1 MADGPDF
8 MSMLPMLI
16 SMATAGQNGQGA
28 GGYMPSHSPAGLN
41 FGNSMGSLSG
51 ALGGSLGAMGPFAD
65 MFGMMFAPD
74 LMQKLQSGAGVD
86 QIALQRQRQMQRQMM
101 QYATTVPGSTV
112 ISGLGMDPNS
122 GAGQAAAKA
131 LPFISMFAPELSS
144 SIYSAISPNY
154 MSMTGAQRLISAGAI
169 QDNHGRI
176 EPGMLDAMVGSLDRL
191 GKTEKGFRDDRFMHG
206 FNRDSFAGFVQFA
219 ADQGEIDMD
228 MDRPAARRAARER
241 FRSKNLGGRADD
253 ALSSEERDD
262 MEAAAQRDVESE
274 GLIRSASIHAK
285 IGRQIKRMAP
295 GISDAEAMDFMNQGG
310 LVASNAEE
318 GDAIT
323 DLLRKLE
330 ALGNATGTTTQQ
342 LINAGRTLQAQN
354 GGSLLFNMQVAGT
367 ARMAERLGNEAA
379 RENQM
384 NTTPGAEAAG
394 TKRATDAVAQFS
406 HSGFANIE
414 SAIFLEGSNADR
426 ERLLAAKK
434 AGPAAYRD
442 LLLEVERGSTDFGKK
457 FQGITVSASDRDVA
471 AQGMSMDEASAG
483 VNSVGLRAGVML
495 EESLARAGGAS
506 SPLGQLRAKLGADGF
521 AKLLHR
527 KNIDAASDDIKK
539 ELGLSDAD
547 TQLWLK
553 ARKMLSPQ
561 QLDDL
566 RGAGADVLGAKASD
580 IRTKDDAAMR
590 KSTEELG
597 EALSAQQGAGQGI
610 IPNIRAENI
619 GSFADVLTSMGYKTP
634 DGLAKLTAGITE
646 EQRKN
651 FITAGR
657 KRARAMEVIDD
668 PNSTDA
674 AREKAHKALE
684 DAGQT
689 LASFNVAEK
698 SEAVKKEL
706 GITPAETHDDILDGP
721 AKGGAKNP
729 GSGPL
734 PATSAM
740 PGGTT
745 AGPRN
750 GATDGK
756 QNAKLEIDL
765 KLNGTK
771 LDHTDFDLKAAAVQG
786 YREVVVNGQQVGST
800 K

>member
-1 MADGPDF
+1 MADGPDM

-41 FGNSMGSLSG
+41 FGNNMGSLSG
-51 ALGGSLGAMGPFAD
+51 ALGGSLGTMGPFAD

-74 LMQKLQSGAGVD
+74 LMQKLQNGAGVD
-86 QIALQRQRQMQRQMM
+86 QMALQRQRQMQRQMM
-101 QYATTVPGSTV
+101 QYATSVPGSTV
-112 ISGLGMDPNS
+112 IAGLGMDPNS

-154 MSMTGAQRLISAGAI
+154 MSMTGAQRLIGASAI
-169 QDNHGRI
+169 QDNHGRV
-176 EPGMLDAMVGSLDRL
+176 EPGMLESMVGSLDRL

-228 MDRPAARRAARER
+228 MDRPAARKAARER
-241 FRSKNLGGRADD
+241 YRAKNLGGRGDD
-253 ALSSEERDD
+253 VLSSEERDD
-262 MEAAAQRDVESE
+262 MEASAQRDVESE
-274 GLIRSASIHAK
+274 GLVRSASIHAK

-310 LVASNAEE
+310 LVASNASE

-323 DLLRKLE
+323 ELLRKLE

-342 LINAGRTLQAQN
+342 LINAGRTLQSQN
-354 GGSLLFNMQVAGT
+354 GGSLLYQMQVAGT
-367 ARMAERLGNEAA
+367 ARMAERLGTEFA
-379 RENQM
+379 RENKA
-384 NTTPGAEAAG
+384 NTTPGGDQAG
-394 TKRATDAVAQFS
+394 TARATDALSRFAN
-406 HSGFANIE
+406 SGFANIDA
-414 SAIFLEGSNADR
+414 AIALEGSEADKR
-426 ERLLAAKK
+426 EWMEAKK
-434 AGPAAYRD
+434 KGPGAMRD
-442 LLLEVERGSTDFGKK
+442 KALEVERGSTAFGKK
-457 FQGITVSASDRDVA
+457 FQGINVSAADREVA
-471 AQGMSMDEASAG
+471 SKGITMDEEANG
-483 VNSVGLRAGVML
+483 INSVGLRAGVM
-495 EESLARAGGAS
+495 EEEALARSGGAS
-506 SPLGQLRAKLGADGF
+506 STLGKLRAKLGNDRF
-521 AKLLHR
+521 NSLLAL
-527 KNIDAASDDIKK
+527 KNIDANSDDIKK
-539 ELGLSDAD
+539 SLGMSDQDMAE
-547 TQLWLK
+547 WVK

-566 RGAGADVLGAKASD
+566 RGTGAAVQASKAVDV
-580 IRTKDDAAMR
+580 RTKDDAAMR
-590 KSTEELG
+590 KATEELG

-610 IPNIRAENI
+610 VPNIRAANI
-619 GSFADVLTSMGYKTP
+619 SSFADVLTSMGYKTP
-634 DGLAKLTAGITE
+634 DNMARLTAGVTD

-651 FITAGR
+651 FVTAGR
-657 KRARAMEVIDD
+657 KRARAMEIIDD

-684 DAGQT
+684 DASGV
-689 LASFNVAEK
+689 LASFNVAEQ
-698 SEAVKKEL
+698 SDAVKKAM
-706 GITPAETHDDILDGP
+706 GIAPAEKKDDILDGP
-721 AKGGAKNP
+721 AAGGSKAP

-734 PATSAM
+734 PATSVM
-740 PGGTT
+740 PGGT
-745 AGPRN
+745 AGVRS
-750 GATDGK
+750 GAADGK

-765 KLNGTK
+765 KLNGQK

-786 YREVVVNGQQVGST
+786 YREVVVNGQQVGAS